1 MSEHHTTEVT
11 RAGNVRYA
19 ALPKIEV
26 PERFAGTPGVGS
38 SLKNYMM
45 QIRNAQ
51 YRWMKDGLEPEDFFR
66 GLSNTVTGEAE
77 TAYGMELERMLS
89 EPAQANGV
97 TTAFK
102 RKPGESLLATY
113 GRLRELAAD
122 MECRDEWRL
131 VSKFLNCVDERVAGD
146 VRGRVFEMGPSAT
159 LEHAYERAKKHEI
172 GLRLYEMERGVMH
185 SEERRKPAW
194 AAVATGESSS
204 RRGPREAETRRCHRC
219 GQEGHLQRDCS
230 RPPRCD
236 HCQAEG
242 HLRRECPDLPTC
254 ENCGRRGH
262 RTSDCYSR
270 RPGSAGP
277 RNKGDLEEQLRVLQA
292 RIQELEG
299 AARKEPAMLAKEEE
313 EGGSEAEFMLMVRAP
328 RQRDEIDLRS
338 DRAQRRQQPEP
349 KVRRFRGY
357 AAEPEQ
363 EMTSERHPKE
373 RMVCQ
378 PSVLTIEKGAITVG
392 GVTVAQAIIDTGAH
406 HILVGKGLAQGSDVG
421 PSFVDHRS
429 SQPPG

>member
-1 MSEHHTTEVT
+1 
-11 RAGNVRYA
+11 
-19 ALPKIEV
+19 
-26 PERFAGTPGVGS
+26 
-38 SLKNYMM
+38 
-45 QIRNAQ
+45 
-51 YRWMKDGLEPEDFFR
+51 
-66 GLSNTVTGEAE
+66 
-77 TAYGMELERMLS
+77 MELERMLS
-89 EPAQANGV
+89 EPVQANGV
-97 TTAFK
+97 TWDVVSHFFETLKWHFPVQMPERMREFASFK
-102 RKPGESLLATY
+102 RKSGESLLATY

-146 VRGRVFEMGPSAT
+146 VRSSVFELGPSAT
-159 LEHAYERAKKHEI
+159 LEHAYELAKKHEI

-219 GQEGHLQRDCS
+219 GQEGHLQRDCI

-242 HLRRECPDLPTC
+242 HLRRDCPEIPTC

-277 RNKGDLEEQLRVLQA
+277 RNKEDLEAQLRVLQA

-299 AARKEPAMLAKEEE
+299 AARKEPAMLAREEE
-313 EGGSEAEFMLMVRAP
+313 EGGSEAEFMLMS
-328 RQRDEIDLRS
+328 QS
-338 DRAQRRQQPEP
+338 RR
-349 KVRRFRGY
+349 
-357 AAEPEQ
+357 
-363 EMTSERHPKE
+363 
-373 RMVCQ
+373 
-378 PSVLTIEKGAITVG
+378 
-392 GVTVAQAIIDTGAH
+392 
-406 HILVGKGLAQGSDVG
+406 
-421 PSFVDHRS
+421 
-429 SQPPG
+429 